1 MYIDNNTGNIY
12 IDSNRDMHFDKNW
25 VMVEDIPKLE
35 HMWRDKLIS
44 EEDAVKTIQKIIT
57 NNGKYFSGKDY
68 YAKSTEDRSV
78 HFEIPHIKQNTVIKS
93 KITRKPKK
101 KEKEKIKPENQ
112 IVFVNDNVVKDAIKQ
127 HLRIEFKPMHIVGGF
142 DYSNQMRYA
151 VALYY
156 DNEEIS
162 KTTMAINL

>member
-1 MYIDNNTGNIY
+1 MYIDNNTGDIY
-12 IDSNRDMHFDKNW
+12 IDNSSKDMYFNKK
-25 VMVEDIPKLE
+25 VTIEDISKLE
-35 HMWRDKLIS
+35 NMWRDKLIS
-44 EEDAVKTIQKIIT
+44 EEDAVKTIRKIIA
-57 NNGKYFSGKDY
+57 NNYFSDY
-68 YAKSTEDRSV
+68 YTKSTEDRSA
-78 HFEIPHIKQNTVIKS
+78 HFEMPHIKQNTIIKS

-127 HLRIEFKPMHIVGGF
+127 HLKIEFKPMHIVGGF

>member
-1 MYIDNNTGNIY
+1 MY
-12 IDSNRDMHFDKNW
+12 IDSNTGDIYIDNSSKDMYFNKK
-25 VMVEDIPKLE
+25 VTIEDISKLE
-35 HMWRDKLIS
+35 NMWRDKLIS
-44 EEDAVKTIQKIIT
+44 EEDAVKTIRKIIA
-57 NNGKYFSGKDY
+57 NNYFPSKDDY
-68 YAKSTEDRSV
+68 TKSTEDRSI
-78 HFEIPHIKQNTVIKS
+78 HFEIPHIKQNTIIKS

-101 KEKEKIKPENQ
+101 KEKIKPENQ

-127 HLRIEFKPMHIVGGF
+127 HLKIEFKPMHMVGGF
-142 DYSNQMRYA
+142 DYSSQMRYA

>member
-12 IDSNRDMHFDKNW
+12 IDSSSKDTYFDKNW
-25 VMVEDIPKLE
+25 VIVED
-35 HMWRDKLIS
+35 MWRDKLIS

-78 HFEIPHIKQNTVIKS
+78 HFETPHIKQNTIIKS

-127 HLRIEFKPMHIVGGF
+127 HLKIDFKPMKVQGEFGYIG
-142 DYSNQMRYA
+142 NNTRYA
-151 VALYY
+151 ISLYY
-156 DNEEIS
+156 DNEEIAR
-162 KTTMAINL
+162 TTMAINL